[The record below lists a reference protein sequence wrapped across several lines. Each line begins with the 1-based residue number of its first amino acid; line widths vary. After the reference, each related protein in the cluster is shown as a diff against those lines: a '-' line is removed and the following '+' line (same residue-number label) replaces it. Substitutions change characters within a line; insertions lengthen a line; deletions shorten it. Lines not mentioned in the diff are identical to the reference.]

1 MIADSDLGALRS
13 AVRGPVLTQHD
24 PEFAEDASGYN
35 AAVVHQPEVIV
46 AATSAA
52 DVAATIGWA
61 AEHSLPVAV
70 QATGHGVTER
80 MVDGVL
86 INTRRMQDVQIQ
98 PDRRLARVAA
108 GVKWKTLLS
117 QTLPHGLVGLCGSSS
132 DVGIVGFTL
141 GGGLPLL
148 GRALGFAADRVR
160 SIEVVTPDAQIRTVD
175 AEHEPEL
182 FEVLRGGKGN
192 FGVVTA
198 LEFELTELSD
208 FYGGGLMF
216 PGTDAEVVLTAF
228 RGWLADLPDE
238 ACPSIALLRLPD
250 VPFVPEPLRG
260 QFVVHVRFA
269 FAGSKE
275 EGDRLLAPMRA
286 VSQVI
291 MDTAGPMSYEQIDL
305 VNLDPPEP
313 IPYQEAGALLAEF
326 DDDAQAAL
334 LQVAG
339 PGAQTPLLI
348 GGAPAHGWRPRPP
361 DRRPGRRLRPGRRM
375 VAAGHRG
382 AGAAGRRTGAGRHRG
397 PARRDA
403 PLVDR
408 LTMVN
413 FHGRPG
419 DATDRAR
426 AWPPEIYETIKQA
439 KRRYDP
445 NNMMRFGHAVILPSG
460 EPVDAAVPLLSA
472 GQRVPVGRQRSGR

>member
-1 MIADSDLGALRS
+1 MIADSDLGALRA

-24 PEFAEDASGYN
+24 PEFGEDASGYN

-86 INTRRMQDVQIQ
+86 ISTRQMQDVQIQ

-160 SIEVVTPDAQIRTVD
+160 SIEVVTPDASIRTVD
-175 AEHEPEL
+175 AEHEADL

-198 LEFELTELSD
+198 LEFELIELSD

-216 PGTDAEVVLTAF
+216 PGTDAEVVMTAF

-313 IPYQEAGALLAEF
+313 IPYQEAAPCWRTSMTPRKPRCSRWLVRARKRHCCWWSSDPWVALSPARPR
-326 DDDAQAAL
+326 
-334 LQVAG
+334 AG
-339 PGAQTPLLI
+339 TPSPVGTPDGRCWASGCLRRRSPNSCRPASRPCSTRCAPGRPASRWSTSTAVPAMPPT
-348 GGAPAHGWRPRPP
+348 APA
-361 DRRPGRRLRPGRRM
+361 PGRPKSTRPSSR
-375 VAAGHRG
+375 
-382 AGAAGRRTGAGRHRG
+382 
-397 PARRDA
+397 
-403 PLVDR
+403 
-408 LTMVN
+408 
-413 FHGRPG
+413 
-419 DATDRAR
+419 
-426 AWPPEIYETIKQA
+426 
-439 KRRYDP
+439 
-445 NNMMRFGHAVILPSG
+445 
-460 EPVDAAVPLLSA
+460 
-472 GQRVPVGRQRSGR
+472 RSGATTRTT

>member
-1 MIADSDLGALRS
+1 MVADSDLGALRS

-35 AAVVHQPEVIV
+35 AAVVHQPAVIV

-61 AEHSLPVAV
+61 AEHRLPVAV

-86 INTRRMQDVQIQ
+86 INTRQMQDVQIR

-208 FYGGGLMF
+208 FYGGGLIF
-216 PGTDAEVVLTAF
+216 PGTDADVVMTAF

-250 VPFVPEPLRG
+250 VPFVPAPLRG

-313 IPYQEAGALLAEF
+313 IPYQEAGALLTEI

-334 LQVAG
+334 LQVVG
-339 PGAQTPLLI
+339 PGAQTPLLMVELRPM
-348 GGAPAHGWRPRPP
+348 GGALARPS
-361 DRRPGRRLRPGRRM
+361 
-375 VAAGHRG
+375 
-382 AGAAGRRTGAGRHRG
+382 AGRDAVSG
-397 PARRDA
+397 RDA
-403 PLVDR
+403 GWSLLGIGVLVPPVAELVPAGITALLDAMR
-408 LTMVN
+408 PWATGLTMVN
-413 FHGRPG
+413 FHGHAG

-426 AWPPEIYETIKQA
+426 AWPPEIYETIKRA

-445 NNMMRFGHAVILPSG
+445 DNMMRFGHAVILPSG
-460 EPVDAAVPLLSA
+460 EPVDAAVPL
-472 GQRVPVGRQRSGR
+472 